1 MLDFNRNLKREQDQ
15 LCAKRGLQEN
25 SDVQTFN
32 IFLSRAV
39 RERYELTT
47 NPDPNPDPDPTLT
60 VTVTLTPTPTL
71 TLTLTTQPSPSP

>member
-39 RERYELTT
+39 RERFLAHLE
-47 NPDPNPDPDPTLT
+47 P
-60 VTVTLTPTPTL
+60 
-71 TLTLTTQPSPSP
+71 

>member
-32 IFLSRAV
+32 IFLSRGV
-39 RERYELTT
+39 RERYEPTS
-47 NPDPNPDPDPTLT
+47 NPDPT
-60 VTVTLTPTPTL
+60 
-71 TLTLTTQPSPSP
+71 SP